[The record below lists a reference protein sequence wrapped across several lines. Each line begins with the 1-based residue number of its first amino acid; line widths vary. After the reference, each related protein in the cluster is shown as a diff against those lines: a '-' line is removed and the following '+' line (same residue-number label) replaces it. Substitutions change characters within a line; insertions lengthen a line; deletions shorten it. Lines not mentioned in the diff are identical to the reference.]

1 MDRSL
6 RLSRVSVGDRECSG
20 GMSLAPVA
28 DDCRA
33 WRALQ
38 AVVRSTLRG
47 ESRNRRMAY
56 KLLTNTDP
64 IFLTFKRRC

>member
-1 MDRSL
+1 
-6 RLSRVSVGDRECSG
+6 
-20 GMSLAPVA
+20 MSLAPVA